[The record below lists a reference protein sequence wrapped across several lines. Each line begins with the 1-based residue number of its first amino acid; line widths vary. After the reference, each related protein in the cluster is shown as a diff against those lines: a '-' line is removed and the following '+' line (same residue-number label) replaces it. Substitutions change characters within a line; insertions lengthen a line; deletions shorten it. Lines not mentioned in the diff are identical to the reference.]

1 MRKPENIV
9 YWLNDRPPSHIGLAV
24 AFQQLAYLA
33 VYLIVSPFF
42 ARTLNLD
49 TERSLEMISATLI
62 ASGMGVILQSLR
74 GYGIGAGLFCPMQA
88 LAATFAALNVAS
100 TLGDDGSGFARMFGA
115 VGMVGLA
122 QMGFAFL
129 FERMRGVFNL
139 QIAGVAVLLIGM
151 GLGHQGIRLIL
162 TALNGTAAWH
172 EVWLLCLATLGVMI
186 LCNIWF
192 RGFIHL
198 FSAFIGVA
206 AGTVFSIY
214 RDGLPEA
221 DWATVQQA
229 PWFYL
234 PQPMLSGWSVDF
246 EALPAILLTGLF
258 MALHAFG
265 GLVAAQRFNDADWRR
280 PDMTQIRR
288 GILTEGLTNL
298 LGSFLNAIP
307 ITSSG
312 GAVSMAAATGC
323 TSRYIA
329 FWLAG
334 LMALLAFMPKA
345 ILFWSILPDEVIGAA
360 MLFLGCFTLMAGFQ
374 IVTSSLLDNR
384 KILAIGL
391 GILAGTSSDRL
402 REALGDHVNA
412 WLIPALASNL
422 GVGILT
428 ALVLTL
434 LFRLGTTTRE
444 KRQFDTTHTSIS
456 NLSDFLE
463 QQGKSWGAAA
473 NLVQRSI
480 FATWQAF
487 ELLTEYDFLNRTD
500 QGFAE
505 IEVETISTDLS
516 FSVILRYDG
525 QAVPLATTP
534 PTPEQL
540 IEDEQGVLQ
549 MAGYM
554 IHQLSD
560 HVSAFSTT
568 GNPLHPLKSV
578 PRRVFK
584 SRKHPIVA
592 HSQELRLDFKL

>member
-24 AFQQLAYLA
+24 AFQQLAFLS

-49 TERSLEMISATLI
+49 TERSLQMVSATLI
-62 ASGMGVILQSLR
+62 ASSIGVVLQSLR
-74 GYGIGAGLFCPMQA
+74 GFGIGAGLFCPMQA
-88 LAATFAALNVAS
+88 LAATFAALNVAN
-100 TLGDDGSGFARMFGA
+100 TLGDSSGFAKMFGA
-115 VGMVGLA
+115 VGMVGLS

-151 GLGHQGIRLIL
+151 GLGHRGLQLIITSL
-162 TALNGTAAWH
+162 GSTPVWH
-172 EVWLLCLATLGVMI
+172 EVWVLSLATLGVMI
-186 LCNIWF
+186 LCNVWF

-198 FSAFIGVA
+198 FSAFIGVSV
-206 AGTVFSIY
+206 GTLFSVY
-214 RDGLPEA
+214 RDGVPDA
-221 DWATVQQA
+221 DWLTVQQA
-229 PWFYL
+229 SWFYL
-234 PQPMLSGWSVDF
+234 PQPMLSGWSVEVESF
-246 EALPAILLTGLF
+246 PAILLTGLL

-280 PDMTQIRR
+280 PEMSQIRR

-323 TSRYIA
+323 TSRHVA

-334 LMALLAFMPKA
+334 LMLLLAFMPKA

-360 MLFLGCFTLMAGFQ
+360 MLFLGCFTLMSGFQ

-391 GILAGTSSDRL
+391 GILAGTSFDPL
-402 REALGDHVNA
+402 REAIAGHING
-412 WLIPALASNL
+412 WFMPALFSGL
-422 GVGILT
+422 SVGILT
-428 ALVLTL
+428 ALVLTMI
-434 LFRLGTTTRE
+434 FRLGTTTRE
-444 KRQFDTTHTSIS
+444 KRQFDTTHTSLS

-473 NLVQRSI
+473 NLVQKSI

-487 ELLTEYDFLNRTD
+487 ELLTEYDFLHRADDGTVT
-500 QGFAE
+500 

-516 FSVILRYDG
+516 FSVILRYAG
-525 QAVPLATTP
+525 HPVPLARTP

-540 IEDEQGVLQ
+540 IEDEEGVLQ

-554 IHQLSD
+554 IRQLSD
-560 HVSAFSTT
+560 EASVLSYADK
-568 GNPLHPLKSV
+568 PLRPLKSTHGQ
-578 PRRVFK
+578 PAE
-584 SRKHPIVA
+584 STTLTHN
-592 HSQELRLDFKL
+592 QELRLNFNL